1 MEAENFFRTITE
13 HPTLIAAPTAIHI
26 EEEWYI
32 GKALKLTRDTRNTG
46 KKEIMKNIKKK
57 PIAIKIYQ
65 SSERVKIDK

>member
-1 MEAENFFRTITE
+1 LEAENFFRTITE

-46 KKEIMKNIKKK
+46 KKEIMKNIEKK
-57 PIAIKIYQ
+57 PK
-65 SSERVKIDK
+65 VMKID